1 VDKLTTGL
9 VIADPYISQ
18 ILRGD
23 KTWEMRSQR
32 TSKRET
38 IGLIKK
44 GSGQVFGK
52 GKVVDCIGPLS
63 FSELLSASDK
73 HGISKEQVE
82 AGLLDKWN
90 FAWVLEDIEVFE
102 QPIDYSHPSGAV
114 IWVDLIKALSLKI
127 PRTPSD
133 INVKQVKANL
143 SKAINTSN
151 IISTIDHDSDNR
163 DKLPVARDGTSF
175 GKHLAKKGQ
184 YTVGEKGDE
193 QKFASYE
200 QALQYLKSMNTA
212 KWRRPNPNGN
222 WGIVS
227 AIEWK

>member
-1 VDKLTTGL
+1 MDKLATGL

-18 ILRGD
+18 ILSGG

-32 TSKRET
+32 TAKRET

-52 GKVVDCIGPLS
+52 AKVVDCIGPLS
-63 FSELLSASDK
+63 FSELLSTSHK
-73 HGISKEQVE
+73 HGISQEQVE

-102 QPIDYSHPSGAV
+102 QPIDYRHPSGAV
-114 IWVDLIKALSLKI
+114 IWVDLTKALSLSISNKL
-127 PRTPSD
+127 PES
-133 INVKQVKANL
+133 NVKQMKTKL
-143 SKAINTSN
+143 SMPNNTSN
-151 IISTIDHDSDNR
+151 ITTPTVDDADNLV
-163 DKLPVARDGTSF
+163 KLPVARDGTSF

-193 QKFASYE
+193 QKFSSYE
-200 QALQYLKSMNTA
+200 QALQYLRSMNTA
-212 KWRRPNPNGN
+212 KWRRPNAKGN